1 MFQSSKAIGA
11 CHAMERGILAY
22 NTARIEGPWQG
33 GIVSIA
39 PWMLSI
45 VASSTDCRIVDKVVL
60 GNGTTLKVCVINSP
74 SFEYLV

>member
-1 MFQSSKAIGA
+1 MFQSSKAIDA

-22 NTARIEGPWQG
+22 NTAGIEGPWQG